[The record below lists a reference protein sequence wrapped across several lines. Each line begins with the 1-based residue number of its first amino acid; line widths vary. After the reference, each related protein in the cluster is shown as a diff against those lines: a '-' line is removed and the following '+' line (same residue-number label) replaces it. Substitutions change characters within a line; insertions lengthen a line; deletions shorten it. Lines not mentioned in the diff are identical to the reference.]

1 MYKISHDQ
9 SPQFMKNLVEQIDT
23 KYYTRSSYNVE
34 KDGDGN
40 TLCTKKSNY
49 RQQKTNTTSF
59 GQQSFRWLGPKIWAQ
74 IPDQLKTIDSL
85 AAFKN
90 QVKKVNFDNC
100 PCNLCKEYIQGV
112 GYIT

>member
-1 MYKISHDQ
+1 
-9 SPQFMKNLVEQIDT
+9 MKNLVEEIDT
-23 KYYTRSSYNVE
+23 KYCTRSSYNVE

-100 PCNLCKEYIQGV
+100 PCNLCKEYTQSV

>member
-1 MYKISHDQ
+1 MVMET
-9 SPQFMKNLVEQIDT
+9 PCVP
-23 KYYTRSSYNVE
+23 RSRIIR
-34 KDGDGN
+34 K
-40 TLCTKKSNY
+40 
-49 RQQKTNTTSF
+49 QNTTLF

>member
-1 MYKISHDQ
+1 MIIQGMY
-9 SPQFMKNLVEQIDT
+9 QIPD
-23 KYYTRSSYNVE
+23 
-34 KDGDGN
+34 
-40 TLCTKKSNY
+40 
-49 RQQKTNTTSF
+49 
-59 GQQSFRWLGPKIWAQ
+59 Q